1 MLDLATILERLRST
15 HGTIELPPPRT
26 PFAILV
32 WDACAYL
39 VDDDRRL
46 EVYRRIEAEVGLTPE
61 AILDCND
68 LSDRMKAGG
77 MHPERR
83 ALRLFETAHKAL
95 EIGLDEAVK
104 LPLEEALEVLK
115 KFPGQG
121 EPGAEK
127 ILLLSGHHAVL
138 ALESNGVRTL
148 WRLGYAAGT
157 DPEKNYA
164 ATYAALRDELQVPNE
179 IDEVQQAH
187 VLLRRHGQTICKR
200 TQPLCPECPLLDGCP
215 TGSASSPSLGGRGAA

>member
-1 MLDLATILERLRST
+1 MLDLATILERLR
-15 HGTIELPPPRT
+15 GAYGAIEPPPPRT
-26 PFAILV
+26 PFGILV

-46 EVYRRIEAEVGLTPE
+46 EVYRRIEEEVGLTPE

-68 LSDRMKAGG
+68 LSDRIKAGG

-95 EIGLDEAVK
+95 ELGLDEAVK
-104 LPLEEALEVLK
+104 LPLAEARKVVK

-127 ILLLSGHHAVL
+127 VLLFSGNHAVL

-148 WRLGYAAGT
+148 CRLGYAAGT

-164 ATYAALRDELQVPNE
+164 QTYSALREQLDVPAE
-179 IDEVQQAH
+179 IEEVQQAH
-187 VLLRRHGQTICKR
+187 LLLRRHGQTICKR
-200 TQPLCPECPLLDGCP
+200 TQPLCPECPLLPDCP
-215 TGSASSPSLGGRGAA
+215 TGKALV

>member
-1 MLDLATILERLRST
+1 MLDLAVILERLRST
-15 HGTIELPPPRT
+15 YGTIDPPPPRT
-26 PFAILV
+26 PFEILV

-39 VDDDRRL
+39 VDDERRL

-68 LSDRMKAGG
+68 LSDRIKAGG

-95 EIGLDEAVK
+95 ELGLDEAVK
-104 LPLEEALEVLK
+104 RPLDEARKVVK

-127 ILLLSGHHAVL
+127 ILLLSGNHAVL

-164 ATYAALRDELQVPNE
+164 QTYAAIRDELEVPDDIE
-179 IDEVQQAH
+179 EVQQAH
-187 VLLRRHGQTICKR
+187 LLLRRHGQTICKR
-200 TQPLCPECPLLDGCP
+200 THPLCPECPLLRDCP
-215 TGSASSPSLGGRGAA
+215 TGRALV

>member
-1 MLDLATILERLRST
+1 MLDLGTILERLRST
-15 HGTIELPPPRT
+15 YGTIELPPPRT

-46 EVYRRIEAEVGLTPE
+46 EVYRRIEEEVGLTPE

-68 LSDRMKAGG
+68 LPDRIQAGG
-77 MHPERR
+77 THPERR

-95 EIGLDEAVK
+95 ELGLDEAVK
-104 LPLEEALEVLK
+104 RPLDEARKVLK

-127 ILLLSGHHAVL
+127 VLLLSGNHAVL
-138 ALESNGVRTL
+138 AIESNGVRTL
-148 WRLGYAAGT
+148 WRLGYAART

-164 ATYAALRDELQVPNE
+164 QTYSALRNELQVP
-179 IDEVQQAH
+179 DDLAEVQQAH
-187 VLLRRHGQTICKR
+187 LLLRRHGQMICKR

-215 TGSASSPSLGGRGAA
+215 TGKALV